1 MNKIVTITAILMF
14 FSSLTPAMAGK
25 KKTRARAKAHPKQE
39 QRVDEIDNF
48 DFLYINEGVDVGYND
63 NIMAYNVLDEAFNHI
78 GARYSHGCAGP
89 YVFDCSGFTSYV
101 FGKMGISLSR
111 SSRQQAT
118 QGYGISSSELQ
129 SGDLVFFTS
138 PRSGGSVGHVGIV
151 VDVDPV
157 TGSFDFIHA
166 SLRGVKVSNS
176 RESYYARRYLFG
188 RRVM

>member
-1 MNKIVTITAILMF
+1 MKKFVALTVVLLL
-14 FSSLTPAMAGK
+14 FSSLTPSLAGK
-25 KKTRARAKAHPKQE
+25 KKHRPRAKAQPRQE
-39 QRVDEIDNF
+39 QRVEEIDNF
-48 DFLYINEGVDVGYND
+48 DFLYVGENVNYNAED
-63 NIMAYNVLDEAFNHI
+63 YSMAGDVLDEAFNHM
-78 GARYSHGCAGP
+78 GARYSHGSAGP

-111 SSRQQAT
+111 SSRQQST
-118 QGYGISSSELQ
+118 QGYRIDNSDLQ

-138 PRSGGSVGHVGIV
+138 PRSGGNVGHVGIV
-151 VDVDPV
+151 VDVDPA

-176 RESYYARRYLFG
+176 RESYYASRYLFG

>member
-1 MNKIVTITAILMF
+1 MKKFIALTAILLL
-14 FSSLTPAMAGK
+14 FSPFIPAIAGK
-25 KKTRARAKAHPKQE
+25 KKHRAKAKARPKQE
-39 QRVDEIDNF
+39 QRIEEIDNF
-48 DFLYINEGVDVGYND
+48 DFLYINEGVNVDYSD
-63 NIMAYNVLDEAFNHI
+63 NLMAGNVLDEAFNHI
-78 GARYSHGCAGP
+78 GARYSHGSAGP

-111 SSRQQAT
+111 SSRQQSM
-118 QGYGISSSELQ
+118 QGYRIDNNELQ

-138 PRSGGSVGHVGIV
+138 PRSGGNVGHVGIV
-151 VDVDPV
+151 VDVDPI

>member
-1 MNKIVTITAILMF
+1 MKKFVALTVVFLL
-14 FSSLTPAMAGK
+14 FSSLTPSLAGK
-25 KKTRARAKAHPKQE
+25 KKHRARAKAQPRQE
-39 QRVDEIDNF
+39 QRVEEIDNF
-48 DFLYINEGVDVGYND
+48 DFLYVGENVDYNSED
-63 NIMAYNVLDEAFNHI
+63 YSMAGDVLDEAFNHM
-78 GARYSHGCAGP
+78 GARYSHGSAGP

-111 SSRQQAT
+111 SSRQQST
-118 QGYGISSSELQ
+118 QGYRIDNSDLQ

-138 PRSGGSVGHVGIV
+138 PRSGGNVGHVGIV
-151 VDVDPV
+151 VDVDPA

-176 RESYYARRYLFG
+176 RESYYASRYLFG

>member
-1 MNKIVTITAILMF
+1 MKKFVALTVVMLL
-14 FSSLTPAMAGK
+14 FSSLTPSFAGNK
-25 KKTRARAKAHPKQE
+25 KHRARAKAQPRQE
-39 QRVDEIDNF
+39 QRVEEIDNF
-48 DFLYINEGVDVGYND
+48 DFLYVGENVNYNAED
-63 NIMAYNVLDEAFNHI
+63 YSMAGDVLDEAFNHM
-78 GARYSHGCAGP
+78 GARYSHGSAGP

-111 SSRQQAT
+111 SSRQQST
-118 QGYGISSSELQ
+118 QGYRIENCDLQ

-138 PRSGGSVGHVGIV
+138 PRSGGNVGHVGIV
-151 VDVDPV
+151 VDVDPA

-176 RESYYARRYLFG
+176 RESYYASRYLFG

>member
-1 MNKIVTITAILMF
+1 MKKFVALTVVMLL
-14 FSSLTPAMAGK
+14 FSSLTPSFAGNK
-25 KKTRARAKAHPKQE
+25 KHRARAKAQPRQE
-39 QRVDEIDNF
+39 QRVEEIDNF
-48 DFLYINEGVDVGYND
+48 DFLYVGENVNYNAED
-63 NIMAYNVLDEAFNHI
+63 YSMAGDVLDEAFNHM
-78 GARYSHGCAGP
+78 GARYSHGSAGP

-111 SSRQQAT
+111 SSRQQST
-118 QGYGISSSELQ
+118 QGYRIENSDLQ

-138 PRSGGSVGHVGIV
+138 PRSGGNVGHVGIV
-151 VDVDPV
+151 VDVDPA

-176 RESYYARRYLFG
+176 RESYYASRYLFG